1 MPGNYI
7 HPRLDPNDRFR
18 ERRRQSIVRR
28 RRRRFA
34 AGTILL
40 ALGAG
45 LGAGAT
51 VIGGKKHADVSSTPA
66 IREAP
71 ARVKQPA
78 GRVAWPRE
86 VRGVHVTMALAGL
99 AGKVDEYVALKA
111 YGLNALEV
119 DVKDENGK
127 IGFVSAAMP
136 KLAREVGAAQP
147 YYDVGK
153 VVRTV
158 HAAGMYL
165 IGRVVVME
173 DPALSAAR
181 PDLALLRPDGSRWL
195 NNGGLG
201 WVNPYDDR
209 VWRYVVGVGKAAAK
223 AGFDEIQFDYVRF
236 PSDGDVS
243 QIVFRHKVREPK
255 GATIARFLRYA
266 GAQLHPLDVRVS
278 ADVFGLAATHDL
290 GIGQVPRRAAKY
302 VDALYPMVY
311 PSHFSSGEYGIPD
324 PDAYPGRTVARALFD
339 FRRQVKGTK
348 TALIPWLQD
357 FSLAH
362 RYGLIEVTDQI
373 AAARRQHARGF
384 LLWNPEGVY
393 TQEALT
399 N

>member
-1 MPGNYI
+1 LPGNYV

-28 RRRRFA
+28 RRRRLA
-34 AGTILL
+34 AVTILL

-51 VIGGKKHADVSSTPA
+51 TIGGKKHEAVSATPA

-71 ARVKQPA
+71 PRVKLSI
-78 GRVAWPRE
+78 GRVAWPKE
-86 VRGVHVTMALAGL
+86 VRGVHVTMGLAGL
-99 AGKVDEYVALKA
+99 EGKIDEYVALKA

-127 IGFVSAAMP
+127 VGFVSAAMP
-136 KLAREVGAAQP
+136 KLAREIGAAQP

-173 DPALSAAR
+173 DPTLSAAR
-181 PDLALLRPDGSRWL
+181 PDLALLNSDGSRWL
-195 NNGGLG
+195 NAGGLG
-201 WVNPYDDR
+201 WVNPYDER

-236 PSDGDVS
+236 PTDGDVS
-243 QIVFRHKVREPK
+243 QIVFRHKVKEPK
-255 GATIARFLRYA
+255 GTTIARFLHYA
-266 GAQLHPLDVRVS
+266 GAQLHPLGVRVS

-290 GIGQVPRRAAKY
+290 GIGQVPKRVAKY

-311 PSHFSSGEYGIPD
+311 PSHFGPGEYNIPD
-324 PDAYPGRTVARALFD
+324 PDLYPGRTVARALYD

-348 TALIPWLQD
+348 AVLIPWLQD

-362 RYGLIEVTDQI
+362 QYGLIEVTDQI

-399 N
+399 D

>member
-1 MPGNYI
+1 LPGNYI

-18 ERRRQSIVRR
+18 ERRRQSIVKRR
-28 RRRRFA
+28 RRRLA
-34 AGTILL
+34 AVTILL

-51 VIGGKKHADVSSTPA
+51 VIGGKKHEDVYSTPA

-78 GRVAWPRE
+78 ARVAWPRE

-99 AGKVDEYVALKA
+99 EGKIDEYVALKA

-127 IGFVSAAMP
+127 IGFVSAALP

-147 YYDVGK
+147 YYDVAK

-165 IGRVVVME
+165 VGRVVVME
-173 DPALSAAR
+173 DPTLSAAR

-255 GATIARFLRYA
+255 GTTIARFLRYA
-266 GAQLHPLDVRVS
+266 GAQLHPLGVRVS

-290 GIGQVPRRAAKY
+290 GIGQVPRRVARY

-311 PSHFSSGEYGIPD
+311 PSHFGPGEYGIPD
-324 PDAYPGRTVARALFD
+324 PDAYPGRTVARALYD
-339 FRRQVKGTK
+339 FRRQVKGTR

-362 RYGLIEVTDQI
+362 QYGLIEVTDQI

-399 N
+399 D